1 MQTSTMS
8 FERFDFAQFQ
18 QTMMDFYRSQVVP
31 GASPE
36 ELVMA
41 IDASKHVDYLSGG
54 ADLTGL
60 LASGHQL
67 FFIFHTANTGTDPF
81 QCVDGSIIAIS
92 QCSEEDLPNEVSGYG
107 YLLSR
112 NGSELTIAAA
122 FADEWHINAT
132 LQCAAFDGPMATF
145 IKRFV
150 KPRRFEPTSW
160 TLEDVR
166 LYKDESFENMTEE
179 DWDSIVND
187 LEDERPE
194 QEEAMLDKIREL
206 YEELHP
212 DADDDEDEEGDEE
225 ES

>member
-1 MQTSTMS
+1 MQTSTIP

-18 QTMMDFYRSQVVP
+18 RTMLDFYRSQVVP

-36 ELVMA
+36 EQVMA
-41 IDASKHVDYLSGG
+41 IDPSTHVHYLSAGD
-54 ADLTGL
+54 DLTGL

-67 FFIFHTANTGTDPF
+67 FFIFHTLNTDTDPF
-81 QCVDGSIIAIS
+81 HCVDGSTIAIS
-92 QCSEEDLPNEVSGYG
+92 QFSEEDLPNEVSGYG

-122 FADEWHINAT
+122 FADEWHINPR
-132 LQCAAFDGPMATF
+132 LRCAAFEGPMATF
-145 IKRFV
+145 IKRFA
-150 KPRRFEPTSW
+150 KSRRFEPTPW

-166 LYKDESFENMTEE
+166 GYEDESLVNITEE
-179 DWDSIVND
+179 DWELIVND

-194 QEEAMLDKIREL
+194 QEEAVLDRIREL

-212 DADDDEDEEGDEE
+212 DDDEDEEGDEE